1 MENKKEL
8 LKYMIFAGVMGIVV
22 GGIDTVFGKGLILIG
37 EIWNKYFWY
46 LIPFLPIAGIVIT
59 WLYYHFNELSLK
71 GMTLVFETGQ
81 QKRKGIPLALIP
93 LVMIGPRC
101 AAASSAACSCLPTSS
116 SNQINVSRMMRS
128 CASPIALNTAG

>member
-37 EIWNKYFWY
+37 EIRNKYFWY

-59 WLYYHFNELSLK
+59 WLYYHFNELLDLLQQRLSFVFFDAHSF
-71 GMTLVFETGQ
+71 LV
-81 QKRKGIPLALIP
+81 L
-93 LVMIGPRC
+93 
-101 AAASSAACSCLPTSS
+101 
-116 SNQINVSRMMRS
+116 
-128 CASPIALNTAG
+128 

>member
-37 EIWNKYFWY
+37 EIRNKYFWY

-93 LVMIGPRC
+93 LVMIGTW
-101 AAASSAACSCLPTSS
+101 LTH
-116 SNQINVSRMMRS
+116 
-128 CASPIALNTAG
+128 LF

>member
-8 LKYMIFAGVMGIVV
+8 LKYMIFAGVIRIVV

-37 EIWNKYFWY
+37 EIRNKYFWY

-81 QKRKGIPLALIP
+81 QKRKEIPLALIP
-93 LVMIGPRC
+93 LVMIGTWLTHLFGVQVEKVWLDKLERR
-101 AAASSAACSCLPTSS
+101 SLIILQ
-116 SNQINVSRMMRS
+116 NIFIFLRMEKF
-128 CASPIALNTAG
+128 C

>member
-37 EIWNKYFWY
+37 EIRNKYFWY

-71 GMTLVFETGQ
+71 GMTLVFETGWLY
-81 QKRKGIPLALIP
+81 KLERRSLII
-93 LVMIGPRC
+93 LQNIFIF
-101 AAASSAACSCLPTSS
+101 L
-116 SNQINVSRMMRS
+116 RMEKF
-128 CASPIALNTAG
+128 C

>member
-37 EIWNKYFWY
+37 EIRNKYFWY

-71 GMTLVFETGQ
+71 GMTLVFETGST
-81 QKRKGIPLALIP
+81 KKKKDSFSTYSFSYDWNMVNSFIWRKC
-93 LVMIGPRC
+93 R
-101 AAASSAACSCLPTSS
+101 
-116 SNQINVSRMMRS
+116 
-128 CASPIALNTAG
+128 